1 MSVNQELQT
10 RPERRRW
17 QGPGLCRGGR
27 KWASRSGWRA
37 VMAVVNLSPKGLVP
51 AQAAASALSALS
63 EKARLGF
70 SVWMDCCQARLLP
83 VWGQQPA
90 PPASSPP
97 PRLNVSIECKRVSGL
112 EPATV
117 DWAFDLTKTNMQT
130 M

>member
-70 SVWMDCCQARLLP
+70 SVWMDCCQARPLP
-83 VWGQQPA
+83 AWGQQPA

>member
-1 MSVNQELQT
+1 MSVNQELQ
-10 RPERRRW
+10 RGRRE
-17 QGPGLCRGGR
+17 GGGR
-27 KWASRSGWRA
+27 ARGCA
-37 VMAVVNLSPKGLVP
+37 GEAGNGPCGQGGGPVMAVVNLSPKGLVP

-70 SVWMDCCQARLLP
+70 SVWMDCCQARPLP
-83 VWGQQPA
+83 AWGQQPA

>member
-1 MSVNQELQT
+1 
-10 RPERRRW
+10 
-17 QGPGLCRGGR
+17 
-27 KWASRSGWRA
+27 
-37 VMAVVNLSPKGLVP
+37 MAVVNLSPKGLVP
-51 AQAAASALSALS
+51 AQAAALALSALS

-70 SVWMDCCQARLLP
+70 SVWMDCCQARPLP

>member
-1 MSVNQELQT
+1 
-10 RPERRRW
+10 
-17 QGPGLCRGGR
+17 
-27 KWASRSGWRA
+27 
-37 VMAVVNLSPKGLVP
+37 MAVVNLSPKGLVP

-63 EKARLGF
+63 EKASLGF
-70 SVWMDCCQARLLP
+70 SVWMDCCQARPLP